1 MGDGKT
7 PEYYRLYV
15 RGVDIDVFD
24 VAEAADL
31 TPASG
36 MALKYL
42 IRAGKK
48 GAAVEDLKKA
58 VRCIERDIE
67 LRSEGRVSTSK
78 RAVAPV
84 GIATLCKKH
93 RADAGL
99 DIAANEALV
108 IPAGESRLVQTG
120 IRLEI
125 PEGFVGLLWS
135 RSGMA
140 AKFGIECGAGCIDAS
155 YRGEVH
161 VLLRNHSNVEFKV
174 NKGDRIAQ
182 LLTVPVDL
190 GFYEKVKELSETDRG
205 AGGFGSTDCYTA
217 PSGGESMIS
226 GEPKKSVFDMRGS
239 GMSA

>member
-24 VAEAADL
+24 VAEAAGL
-31 TPASG
+31 TPAAG

-48 GAAVEDLKKA
+48 GDALDDLKKA
-58 VRCIERDIE
+58 VRCIEREIE
-67 LRSEGRVSTSK
+67 LRSEGRVSTAK

-84 GIATLCKKH
+84 GIATLCKVH
-93 RADAGL
+93 RSDAGL
-99 DIAANEALV
+99 DVAANEDV
-108 IPAGESRLVQTG
+108 TIPAGESRLVKTG
-120 IRLEI
+120 VRLEI

-135 RSGMA
+135 RSGLA

-161 VLLRNHSNVEFKV
+161 VLLHNHSKSDFTVS
-174 NKGDRIAQ
+174 KGDRIAQ

-190 GFYEKVKELSETDRG
+190 GFYEKVAELSETARG
-205 AGGFGSTDCYTA
+205 SDGFGSSDEK
-217 PSGGESMIS
+217 PE
-226 GEPKKSVFDMRGS
+226 KSHFETRSNMF
-239 GMSA
+239 A